1 MLKHSLAIAT
11 CLAFS
16 SSVMGNEANLL
27 YTNTMQF
34 PYKHN
39 ADGYMV
45 FDIHGKLVVPPEG
58 HFDTLNYM
66 AERWLAFSGENLY
79 IYDESGKLIIKRT
92 GQDPVYLGGDLLSI
106 RVDTGKRILI
116 KESANKQVI
125 SSQADSL
132 IKISRIWADFFP
144 ANTSNQ
150 PI

>member
-45 FDIHGKLVVPPEG
+45 FDIHGKLV
-58 HFDTLNYM
+58 
-66 AERWLAFSGENLY
+66 
-79 IYDESGKLIIKRT
+79 
-92 GQDPVYLGGDLLSI
+92 
-106 RVDTGKRILI
+106 
-116 KESANKQVI
+116 
-125 SSQADSL
+125 
-132 IKISRIWADFFP
+132 
-144 ANTSNQ
+144 
-150 PI
+150 

>member
-106 RVDTGKRILI
+106 RVD
-116 KESANKQVI
+116 
-125 SSQADSL
+125 
-132 IKISRIWADFFP
+132 
-144 ANTSNQ
+144 
-150 PI
+150 